1 MSNIVKVVCISLDQK
16 YKHHRKL
23 EIGKIYDAVI
33 TEDNIT
39 IYTDTDILGLYHS
52 YMFLTIAEWRAK
64 RIDLIL
70 ED

>member
-23 EIGKIYDAVI
+23 EIGKIYDGVI
-33 TEDNIT
+33 TESLIK
-39 IYTDTDILGLYHS
+39 IYADSDIFGYYHS